1 MNEKLPEMYRGNI
14 KSDTDNNERVF
25 STLNRDSSD
34 REIGVDKEK
43 KLFNEFDIKRK
54 INDIF
59 NSSDY
64 IYKADVTMLRIR
76 VHLRKG
82 LLVRVGGIFLL
93 LIMKRLGLV
102 ILGIFIDRD
111 AKCVACF
118 FFRHIID

>member
-25 STLNRDSSD
+25 STLNRDSID
-34 REIGVDKEK
+34 REIGVDREK

-64 IYKADVTMLRIR
+64 IYKADVTIVTDKGTFKKRIIG
-76 VHLRKG
+76 KSG
-82 LLVRVGGIFLL
+82 GNLLTFDNEKIRISD
-93 LIMKRLGLV
+93 I
-102 ILGIFIDRD
+102 RD
-111 AKCVACF
+111 IY
-118 FFRHIID
+118 R